1 MESNSNSEPTQPFAY
16 ARLKIYNKDRGYL
29 LMGITIS
36 KWHFKG
42 GDGVSSIPEW
52 VAVNKKQAQLLSK
65 VQQTDNPSSPKAFD
79 IVTPEERFRIDSV
92 EELER
97 KFQLGIIPRPS
108 MQRGPRANVRG
119 NPGAPAAP
127 VRLDDLQDDDS
138 SARAQQRASI
148 SVGSKPWEFDKPALL
163 GEAPVEDSRHHEA
176 FSSIASQDALD
187 AAARQAQQNGPLGPP
202 TDILPPAARA
212 VIESLQDQ
220 ILQLTRQITS
230 IYKAPQPSPVATA
243 DRQDAQEQVTSP
255 ARRQASPPLPAA
267 MEGRAAALTDLE
279 APAAPAAPE
288 AAPEAPTRTT
298 PTRTTPTRAT
308 PTRATEQPAAV
319 LDIAPEPQ
327 LDDPA
332 LIAVDDDPMDA
343 EEAAVF
349 KKRENLALDIE
360 DVEIPDDARSGFKTN
375 NLNDDKHD
383 KDLDI
388 VLAEMAT
395 EQKSQDATKQADG
408 GIGAAMQNAMAST
421 VGGKKKRGK

>member
-1 MESNSNSEPTQPFAY
+1 
-16 ARLKIYNKDRGYL
+16 
-29 LMGITIS
+29 
-36 KWHFKG
+36 
-42 GDGVSSIPEW
+42 
-52 VAVNKKQAQLLSK
+52 
-65 VQQTDNPSSPKAFD
+65 
-79 IVTPEERFRIDSV
+79 
-92 EELER
+92 
-97 KFQLGIIPRPS
+97 
-108 MQRGPRANVRG
+108 
-119 NPGAPAAP
+119 
-127 VRLDDLQDDDS
+127 
-138 SARAQQRASI
+138 
-148 SVGSKPWEFDKPALL
+148 
-163 GEAPVEDSRHHEA
+163 
-176 FSSIASQDALD
+176 
-187 AAARQAQQNGPLGPP
+187 
-202 TDILPPAARA
+202 
-212 VIESLQDQ
+212 
-220 ILQLTRQITS
+220 
-230 IYKAPQPSPVATA
+230 
-243 DRQDAQEQVTSP
+243 
-255 ARRQASPPLPAA
+255 

-327 LDDPA
+327 LDDQA

-388 VLAEMAT
+388 VLTEMAA
-395 EQKSQDATKQADG
+395 EQKSENATKQADG